1 MRLNKRIKI
10 TQRMKEIKIYLILL
24 VVILCFSLKLQGI
37 PVLSNKRNEND
48 NRNII
53 IPSAPSGVVTV
64 QWNRLWGGINYD
76 SGEEIAIDSSNY
88 VYLAGSTTSFG
99 AENSDMLLVKYDSS
113 GLQQWNRTWG
123 GNDQDW
129 GRGVAVDSSNNVYL
143 AGETYSFGAG
153 YIDMILVKYDS
164 SGVQLWNRTWGGSNS
179 DICFETEVDSFDN
192 VYLAGSSTSFGAGS
206 SDIVLV
212 KFDSSGVQQWNRTWG
227 GNNYDWN
234 EGVAVDSSDN
244 VYLAGETNS
253 FGAGST
259 DMALIKYDSSG
270 VQQWNHTWGGSEHD
284 ASEGVAVD
292 SAGNVYFGGATY
304 SFGVGDSDMALVKYD
319 SSGVQQWNRTWG
331 GSGYELNRAIAVD
344 SFDNVYFAG
353 QTSSFGAGESD
364 MALVKYDS
372 SGVQKWSR
380 TWGGNRWETTRGM
393 AVDSADNIYLVGET
407 SSFGAGS
414 TDMALVKYITS
425 NITINF
431 PVQFKSFNST
441 SPSFDISTFDAN
453 LDSTWYTLNGGI
465 VNVTFSGSSGAI
477 NQTEWDKHGDGI
489 VFIRFYMNNTAG
501 KEEYVEVAII
511 KDTTLPEIT
520 INNPLPN
527 ETFGSDPPD
536 YNISIIEPN
545 FDSMWYKINDNFTN
559 YIVPYDISEVLG
571 RVDQNI
577 WENLHRGKTN
587 ITFFVQD
594 KAGNIASVS
603 VVVIK
608 ETEPT
613 LEYLPIILTIVIPFI
628 GAAVYIIIRNRRL
641 SKKVQDEIDSI

>member
-613 LEYLPIILTIVIPFI
+613 LEFLPIILTIVIPFI